1 VPRISATVGDLQE
14 LLDRFVGQERARS
27 LLTEY
32 AANSGRVLPPNER
45 ADPEL
50 LRFTERLLAGALG
63 AASARLVM
71 ASMLRGRDMQLED
84 VVRLLD
90 ETSHVI
96 QFNRELLRATLEH
109 LPQGVSVVDAELRL
123 VAWNPR
129 YLELFHYPP
138 SLVTVGRP
146 IEELMRYNAS
156 QGLLGGGNLEAAVRR
171 RLAHMRAGHAHSHER
186 ELPDGTVL
194 EILGNPM
201 PGGGFVTSYSDVTAH
216 KRTARALLESNEMLE
231 VRVAQRTHE
240 LTMLNAALAKAKA
253 DADRAN
259 YSKTRFLAA
268 ASHDLVQPITAARL
282 FMSSID
288 RSDVPQPPSALIVQ
302 AENALT
308 TAEGLLAGLLDIS
321 RLDAGAEEVRLEHF
335 ELATLL
341 EPLAAEFKVLA
352 RDRGLMLR
360 LANCRQVVYSDARLL
375 RRVLQNFLSNGVRY
389 TRKGRVLI
397 GCRRGRQSIRI
408 EVWDSGPGI
417 PPDKQAE
424 IFEEFRRLDTQ
435 GAGGE
440 RGLGLGL
447 TIAER
452 IARVLGH
459 PLSLRSWPGRGSVF
473 AITVPL
479 GDRGAISPPARVSA
493 AYGPDR
499 MAGSVVMCLENEPAV
514 LFGLQTMLCEW
525 GCEVLAVR
533 DRESALASLSS
544 TRVVPHLLLVDYHLD
559 GGISGIVVAKELQA
573 QWGGEIPS
581 IIITAD
587 HTQDAKRAANAQG
600 YQVLPK
606 PIKPAALRALM
617 NRMLA

>member
-1 VPRISATVGDLQE
+1 
-14 LLDRFVGQERARS
+14 
-27 LLTEY
+27 
-32 AANSGRVLPPNER
+32 
-45 ADPEL
+45 
-50 LRFTERLLAGALG
+50 
-63 AASARLVM
+63 
-71 ASMLRGRDMQLED
+71 
-84 VVRLLD
+84 
-90 ETSHVI
+90 
-96 QFNRELLRATLEH
+96 
-109 LPQGVSVVDAELRL
+109 
-123 VAWNPR
+123 
-129 YLELFHYPP
+129 
-138 SLVTVGRP
+138 
-146 IEELMRYNAS
+146 
-156 QGLLGGGNLEAAVRR
+156 
-171 RLAHMRAGHAHSHER
+171 
-186 ELPDGTVL
+186 
-194 EILGNPM
+194 
-201 PGGGFVTSYSDVTAH
+201 
-216 KRTARALLESNEMLE
+216 
-231 VRVAQRTHE
+231 
-240 LTMLNAALAKAKA
+240 MLNVALAKAKS

-308 TAEGLLAGLLDIS
+308 TAEGLLAALLDIS

-360 LANCRQVVYSDARLL
+360 WANCRQVVYSDTRLL
-375 RRVLQNFLSNGVRY
+375 RRVLQNFLSNAVRY

-397 GCRRGRQSIRI
+397 GCRRRRQAIRI
-408 EVWDSGPGI
+408 EVWDTGPGI
-417 PPDKQAE
+417 RPEKQAE

-435 GAGGE
+435 GSGGE

-459 PLSLRSWPGRGSVF
+459 PLTLRSWPGRGSVF

-514 LFGLQTMLCEW
+514 LFGLQAMLGEW

-581 IIITAD
+581 IIITGD